1 LTRLNPRGCDAVSA
15 CKSNAH
21 GLLDA
26 PGGTLSNTQVAFE
39 PAINGSK
46 GRYAKPGYTT
56 GAADN
61 SETGF
66 IYLLVTNQSAKP
78 KFPRISTSIS
88 TAKPS

>member
-1 LTRLNPRGCDAVSA
+1 LRRSTTETSERFPGSLNYLTRLHPLGWHAVSI
-15 CKSNAH
+15 CQSDLYELRN
-21 GLLDA
+21 A
-26 PGGTLSNTQVAFE
+26 PGGTSSNTQAAFE

-66 IYLLVTNQSAKP
+66 IYLLVTDQ
-78 KFPRISTSIS
+78 
-88 TAKPS
+88 